1 MNTHARKK
9 LNTGDM
15 HTCVYNIYIY
25 KWICMGLH
33 AKMCIYD
40 IIHVCIMLS
49 YVYMYLLMPQTVFK

>member
-15 HTCVYNIYIY
+15 HTCVYNIHIYIY
-25 KWICMGLH
+25 KWVCMGLH

-40 IIHVCIMLS
+40 IILTDAPDS
-49 YVYMYLLMPQTVFK
+49 L